1 MLSLKRAPWQMSG
14 SSDHASLKSG
24 DRLVLTKL
32 FAFTYLKHRK
42 YIFDLRQTVLEV
54 FTNNP
59 FLNPGR
65 PQRDPP
71 EITLRPRNQ
80 AVKAGG
86 ITSFYCIARGDPIPV
101 IQWRKNG
108 KRVSGTQ
115 SRYMVQEFPPGGS
128 LLRIEP
134 VRHARDDAVYECV
147 AENGVGDAVSAEASL
162 TVYEEHSSISSSP
175 PPSPPSPPPYWR
187 PPPLTFPFPS

>member
-1 MLSLKRAPWQMSG
+1 MSATTLVKVWPWLVLVG
-14 SSDHASLKSG
+14 LVARASL
-24 DRLVLTKL
+24 VL
-32 FAFTYLKHRK
+32 A
-42 YIFDLRQTVLEV
+42 
-54 FTNNP
+54 N
-59 FLNPGR
+59 
-65 PQRDPP
+65 DPP

-80 AVKAGG
+80 QVKAGG

-115 SRYMVQEFPPGGS
+115 SRYLVQEFPPGGS

-134 VRHARDDAVYECV
+134 VRVARDDATYECV

-162 TVYEEHSSISSSP
+162 TVYEGKTYYDIVYSDCGNLVFGALSSNTRIEVRAGITSV
-175 PPSPPSPPPYWR
+175 R
-187 PPPLTFPFPS
+187 KI

>member
-1 MLSLKRAPWQMSG
+1 MAGLCMCAYQYIEIEIENNS
-14 SSDHASLKSG
+14 
-24 DRLVLTKL
+24 RLV
-32 FAFTYLKHRK
+32 
-42 YIFDLRQTVLEV
+42 
-54 FTNNP
+54 
-59 FLNPGR
+59 
-65 PQRDPP
+65 DPP

-162 TVYEEHSSISSSP
+162 TVYEGE
-175 PPSPPSPPPYWR
+175 
-187 PPPLTFPFPS
+187 